1 MKKQKKKYLKPC
13 MKVVNI
19 KTEMPL
25 ADSDPVL
32 KYNTSGGSVNKNYD
46 ALSKSRGTGE
56 ADDYDDLW

>member
-1 MKKQKKKYLKPC
+1 